1 MLSKPFLVSVLLIF
15 PAALS
20 PAPEQ
25 TNSQEAQARDL
36 IDKAMHEKNPDVRKQ
51 AAVALSL
58 GGAHEPFMSMLKM
71 LLEDKDVETRLAAVS
86 SLAELKNRQT
96 RDVLRKVMH
105 NDDVPEVSFAAAKA
119 LFQEN
124 DPEGKQAL
132 LSVLSGETKVA
143 SGFLTKQKR
152 DALRMTHTPKTM
164 FMFAMKTGVGF
175 APVPG
180 LGEGIS
186 SMQGILS
193 DPGVSGRAMA
203 ALLLGREKDRATLEA
218 LRDSLSDKD
227 ASVRA
232 AAVHSIA
239 LRNDLSLQTDLVP
252 MMDDKKESVRLRAAA
267 GYLRLQ
273 FLRAEHRPARKTEQ
287 HPAPSQGS
295 GQAKTPAPK
304 PQ

>member
-1 MLSKPFLVSVLLIF
+1 MAFTRALQLACIILLPAVL
-15 PAALS
+15 AA
-20 PAPEQ
+20 PDD
-25 TNSQEAQARDL
+25 TNANEIHARDL
-36 IDKAMHEKNPDVRKQ
+36 IGKALHDKNPDTRKQ

-58 GGAHEPFMSMLKM
+58 GGAREPFLSMLEA
-71 LLEDKDVETRLAAVS
+71 LVDDKDVETRLAAIS
-86 SLAELKNRQT
+86 SLAELKTPQT
-96 RDVLRKVMH
+96 TAALRKVLD
-105 NDDVPEVSFAAAKA
+105 DDVPEVGFAAAKA
-119 LFQEN
+119 LYSDS
-124 DPEGKQAL
+124 DPAGKQAL

-152 DALRMTHTPKTM
+152 DALRMVHTPKTM
-164 FMFAMKTGVGF
+164 FMFAVKTGIGF

-203 ALLLGREKDRATLEA
+203 ALLLAKEKDKATLEA
-218 LRDSLSDKD
+218 LRESLNDKD

-239 LRNDLSLQTDLVP
+239 VRNDVTLQADLLP
-252 MMDDKKESVRLRAAA
+252 MMEDRRESVRLRAAA

-273 FLRAEHRPARKTEQ
+273 FVRSGRKPAVKKK
-287 HPAPSQGS
+287 AG
-295 GQAKTPAPK
+295 A
-304 PQ
+304 

>member
-1 MLSKPFLVSVLLIF
+1 MVFMRALPLACLILLPAVL
-15 PAALS
+15 AA
-20 PAPEQ
+20 PDD
-25 TNSQEAQARDL
+25 TNTNEARARDL
-36 IDKAMHEKNPDVRKQ
+36 IGKALHDKNPDTRKQ

-58 GGAHEPFMSMLKM
+58 GGAREPFLSMLVT
-71 LLEDKDVETRLAAVS
+71 LLDDKDVETRLAAIS
-86 SLAELKNRQT
+86 SLAELKTPQT
-96 RDVLRKVMH
+96 TAVLRKVL
-105 NDDVPEVSFAAAKA
+105 DDSAPEVGFAAAKA
-119 LFQEN
+119 LYN
-124 DPEGKQAL
+124 AGDPAGKQAL

-152 DALRMTHTPKTM
+152 DALRMVHTPKTM
-164 FMFAMKTGVGF
+164 FMFAVKTGIGF

-203 ALLLGREKDRATLEA
+203 ALLLAKEKDKATLEA
-218 LRDSLSDKD
+218 LRESLNDKD

-239 LRNDLSLQTDLVP
+239 VRNDVTLQADLLP
-252 MMDDKKESVRLRAAA
+252 MMEDKRESVRLRAAA

-273 FLRAEHRPARKTEQ
+273 FVRGGRRPAVKKKTG
-287 HPAPSQGS
+287 A
-295 GQAKTPAPK
+295 
-304 PQ
+304 